1 MKNKIQ
7 AYICELPPC
16 SKLLSECLGQE
27 KPKEKEEEPLWKE
40 KHLCTM
46 YHLQTKEVSDLEI
59 SSGEERQVK
68 RPAKGGLI
76 KATQKH
82 A

>member
-1 MKNKIQ
+1 M
-7 AYICELPPC
+7 APC
-16 SKLLSECLGQE
+16 SKLLSECLRQE
-27 KPKEKEEEPLWKE
+27 KPKEKEEEPLWE
-40 KHLCTM
+40 DMHLCSM

-68 RPAKGGLI
+68 RPAKGEVI
-76 KATQKH
+76 KATQKN